1 MPLLVSEKYVFAKR
15 RARTGSNFN
24 IMGMTMRW
32 ARSHYLALYRALDA
46 IRGDNEVSIDD
57 LA

>member
-1 MPLLVSEKYVFAKR
+1 
-15 RARTGSNFN
+15 
-24 IMGMTMRW
+24 MRW